1 MADSCIWTQA
11 ASHIRI
17 PSTEDKIFKDECI
30 FSLETPDLSD
40 GVFICMRSFLA
51 IGPKLVKKYATVT
64 GCSVFLQ
71 YKIKREFK
79 KRDQNVDPRPTK
91 LALGVPG
98 GFELPQDRYSVSEQW
113 TLFLIPQ
120 GQKLVLPNPIG
131 PTVSAADTTRL
142 MDLGLPENLA
152 KAIIMVQLAE
162 SALLVEERASTV
174 AAWEEEN
181 MRPVS
186 AHAMN
191 LEQLDNGIR
200 ISPSGWKCCACD
212 LKENL
217 WLNLTDGSI
226 NCGRRFWD
234 GSGGNNHA
242 VEHYQRTKYPLAVKL
257 GTITPEGAEVFS
269 YAEDEMVTDPL
280 LAEHLAHFGI
290 DVLRMQKTDK
300 TVAELEISANE
311 RIGEWQLLQES
322 NRELE
327 PRYGPGMTGL
337 RNLGNTCYMNAVV
350 QVLFAIPHFRWLF
363 AYRLPYWIDRAL
375 NEWRSPSGESLPIDH
390 VGLQF
395 AKLGHGLCSGAY
407 SWRCPDNLDEITEGP
422 VPILPGIRPQLFR
435 RLIGRNNVTFST
447 KHQQD
452 AYEFLIYLLDL
463 LDSKASVESCD
474 SNTVQTAHGENRTVP
489 YPSSCLRFS
498 VEDRL
503 ECGLTHKVM
512 CLLC

>member
-1 MADSCIWTQA
+1 MADSGIWTQA

-30 FSLETPDLSD
+30 FSFETPDLAD

-51 IGPKLVKKYATVT
+51 IGPKLVKKYAAVT

-71 YKIKREFK
+71 YKIKKEFK
-79 KRDQNVDPRPTK
+79 KRDQNIDPRPVK

-142 MDLGLPENLA
+142 MDLGLPANLA

-257 GTITPEGAEVFS
+257 GTIT
-269 YAEDEMVTDPL
+269 
-280 LAEHLAHFGI
+280 
-290 DVLRMQKTDK
+290 
-300 TVAELEISANE
+300 
-311 RIGEWQLLQES
+311 
-322 NRELE
+322 
-327 PRYGPGMTGL
+327 
-337 RNLGNTCYMNAVV
+337 
-350 QVLFAIPHFRWLF
+350 
-363 AYRLPYWIDRAL
+363 
-375 NEWRSPSGESLPIDH
+375 
-390 VGLQF
+390 
-395 AKLGHGLCSGAY
+395 
-407 SWRCPDNLDEITEGP
+407 
-422 VPILPGIRPQLFR
+422 
-435 RLIGRNNVTFST
+435 T
-447 KHQQD
+447 KP
-452 AYEFLIYLLDL
+452 FI
-463 LDSKASVESCD
+463 C
-474 SNTVQTAHGENRTVP
+474 
-489 YPSSCLRFS
+489 
-498 VEDRL
+498 
-503 ECGLTHKVM
+503 
-512 CLLC
+512 